1 MNIINN
7 RNIKPADVVRYY
19 VATRTR
25 KQTFIYSVCDTLDEA
40 KQALADRYSD
50 VFRIGIYEYNIYGEL
65 RKVA

>member
-7 RNIKPADVVRYY
+7 RNIKSPDVVRYY

-25 KQTFIYSVCDTLDEA
+25 KQTFVYSVCDTLDEA
-40 KQALADRYSD
+40 KRALSDRYSD